1 VKTKQLTAEMVYG
14 FSEVLLKPNYDEP
27 VDTPQL
33 HLELWDY
40 YCSKEQRVAI
50 AAPRGH
56 AKSTAGTHAFGL
68 AAVLFRFKSYVLV
81 VSDTLPQ
88 AKEFLADMKR
98 ELLENDQLREV
109 FGVGRVIKDNEET
122 IIMELNNDDG
132 TTQEFRIT
140 AKGSGQ
146 SMRGAKWRNKRPDL
160 ILGDDLENDD
170 IVENEERRD
179 KFRRWFYKAL
189 LPSGSKSCLVRIAGT
204 ILHFDSLLE
213 RVMPQIGD
221 PGVIDTP
228 LKLYS
233 EAVVDDWLAVKYR
246 AHEGVE
252 PMEADHLLWEE
263 QWPRERLAKERAGYV
278 KQGMP
283 EGYAQ
288 EYLNYPLDDATS
300 YFRKTDIKEI
310 PETKTE
316 PYMEYYCGVDMA
328 ISSKDKRAFTVI
340 ATIGVTADYQY
351 RVVDIQRFRGDT
363 YKIIEEMFAANDV
376 YNYQLM
382 FVEQENI
389 ARTLGPILNF
399 EMAKRK
405 KFLPIREMTA
415 TQDKEKRA
423 RAFQSATRAGMV
435 YYDKAKEWYS
445 KLEMELLQFPKSV
458 YLDQV
463 DALAWI
469 FLGLDSVTDVST
481 DEELIEEQYEDEMDT
496 YDEFSGMDE
505 LTGY

>member
-1 VKTKQLTAEMVYG
+1 MVYG

-27 VDTPQL
+27 VDTPEL
-33 HLELWDY
+33 HLELWEY
-40 YCSKEQRVAI
+40 YCSPEQRVAI

-68 AAVLFRFKSYVLV
+68 AAILFRFKSYILI

-88 AKEFLADMKR
+88 AKEFLADIKR
-98 ELLENDQLREV
+98 ELMENDQLREV

-132 TTQEFRIT
+132 TKQEFRIT

-170 IVENEERRD
+170 IVENEDRRE
-179 KFRRWFYKAL
+179 KFRKWFYKAL

-221 PGVIDTP
+221 EGVIDTP

-233 EAVVDDWLAVKYR
+233 EAKVDDWLAVKYR
-246 AHEGVE
+246 AHDGNDPDDAEF
-252 PMEADHLLWEE
+252 LLWEE
-263 QWPRERLAKERAGYV
+263 QWPKERLAKEKAGYV

-300 YFRKTDIKEI
+300 YFRKTDILEVP
-310 PETKTE
+310 PEKTE
-316 PYMEYYCGVDMA
+316 PYMEYYCGIDMA
-328 ISSKDKRAFTVI
+328 ISEKDRRAFTVI
-340 ATIGVTADYQY
+340 ATVGVTASNQY
-351 RVVDIQRFRGDT
+351 RVVDVQRFRGDA
-363 YKIIEEMFAANDV
+363 YDIIEEMFSLHKI
-376 YNYQLM
+376 YKYQLM
-382 FVEQENI
+382 FVEEENI
-389 ARTLGPILNF
+389 ARALGPVINR
-399 EMAKRK
+399 EMAVRGS
-405 KFLPIREMTA
+405 FLPLRKMVA
-415 TQDKEKRA
+415 TQDKPKRA
-423 RAFQSATRAGMV
+423 RAMQSAMRANIV
-435 YYDKAKEWYS
+435 YFYKLKEWYG

-469 FLGLDSVTDVST
+469 FLGLDAITEVPD
-481 DEELIEEQYEDEMDT
+481 DEELIEEQYQ
-496 YDEFSGMDE
+496 DE
-505 LTGY
+505 LDDFDELSGICEITGY